1 MTFRKT
7 TSGFAIFITTSI
19 IIASSIT
26 AASASGTAETGVLD
40 AAVVTS
46 ISQESVDAKVG
57 LEVGDSAGTTGDVEV
72 SLVSGTPESIEVEA
86 VEADGSR
93 TSDTFT
99 VISYRA
105 IDSDHFE
112 ATLYSEKEAKNFTVD
127 TSKAEQQ
134 VLPVLLVILAR
145 IGIQAALK
153 QFSKVALQKAVTKYA
168 LSLNASKWGHIM
180 AKKHKWP
187 TVGATNKNKVA
198 DLMGKAL
205 ANGKSTKSRTHIEY
219 QWKYK
224 GKTIVV
230 RTSTSGH
237 VSNGWV
243 K

>member
-1 MTFRKT
+1 MKFRKT
-7 TSGFAIFITTSI
+7 APGLAIFITTSLI
-19 IIASSIT
+19 VASSIT
-26 AASASGTAETGVLD
+26 AATASESVETNVLD
-40 AAVVTS
+40 SAVVTS
-46 ISQESVDAKVG
+46 VSQESKDVKVS
-57 LEVGDSAGTTGDVEV
+57 LEVDDSAGTKGEAEV
-72 SLVSGTPESIEVEA
+72 SLVSGAPRSIDAKSMEA
-86 VEADGSR
+86 GGSL

-105 IDSDHFE
+105 IGSDDFE
-112 ATLYSEKEAKNFTVD
+112 ATLYSEKEAKSFTVD
-127 TSKAEQQ
+127 TSKADQQ

-145 IGIQAALK
+145 VGIQAALK

-168 LSLNASKWGHIM
+168 LSLNASKWSHIM
-180 AKKHKWP
+180 AKKHKWS

-198 DLMGKAL
+198 DLMGKTL
-205 ANGKSTKSRTHIEY
+205 ANGKTTKSRTHIEY